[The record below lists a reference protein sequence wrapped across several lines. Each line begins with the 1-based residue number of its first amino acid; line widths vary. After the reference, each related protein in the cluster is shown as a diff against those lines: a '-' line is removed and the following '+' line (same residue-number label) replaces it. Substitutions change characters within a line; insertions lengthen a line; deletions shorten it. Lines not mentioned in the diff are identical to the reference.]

1 MTVKECYEQ
10 MGSDYEGVLERLGSE
25 AIVKRFALKFLQ
37 DPSFAQLK
45 ESLAKNDGEEAFR
58 AAHTLKGVCL
68 NLGFDELFE
77 VSAELTEK
85 LRERKTA
92 GSEELFQK
100 VSEKYHNNSVFL
112 KPSAAYRLYHS
123 HYTFSGKDSYR
134 VIPEFCSLTVK
145 KNQAS
150 YKVAWTSALKHRL
163 SSI

>member
-10 MGSDYEGVLERLGSE
+10 MGSDYEGVLGRLGSE

-100 VSEKYHNNSVFL
+100 VSQKYQ
-112 KPSAAYRLYHS
+112 K
-123 HYTFSGKDSYR
+123 
-134 VIPEFCSLTVK
+134 TVTAI
-145 KNQAS
+145 QG
-150 YKVAWTSALKHRL
+150 LD
-163 SSI
+163 